1 MATNNNSS
9 STKKKSTTST
19 SAKGPT
25 KADLEAQIALL
36 QAQLALAQ
44 AQAQAAASAPTAPAA
59 PAINLTAPS
68 TDVTV
73 VYCSD
78 SLGYA
83 KISNMELHFTR
94 YGETF
99 VMSRSQFDEL
109 VGKYRRWFDI
119 GILAVSEKDIKIAAE
134 KRLRVDTE
142 LGLDA
147 ATLDSIGGMSAA
159 QLDSLWGSLST
170 PAQKTSV
177 ITFYKKKFIEGAAGF
192 ADREKIDL
200 LDRLTNGGFR
210 REQDEMS
217 GRWKIRQTEM

>member
-1 MATNNNSS
+1 MATNNSS

-19 SAKGPT
+19 APKAPT

-44 AQAQAAASAPTAPAA
+44 AQAQAQTATPNT
-59 PAINLTAPS
+59 PAINLTAPT

-83 KISNMELHFTR
+83 KISNMELNFTR

-99 VMSRSQFDEL
+99 VLSRSQFDEL
-109 VGKYRRWFDI
+109 VGKYRRWFDL
-119 GILAVSEKDIKIAAE
+119 GILAVSARDIQVAAD
-134 KRLRVDTE
+134 KGLKVDTE

-147 ATLDSIGGMSAA
+147 QTLNSIGGMSVS
-159 QLDSLWGSLST
+159 QLDSLWRSLKT

-177 ITFYKKKFIEGAAGF
+177 ITFYKKMFIAGATGF

-200 LDRLTNGGFR
+200 LDRLTGGGFR
-210 REQDEMS
+210 REQDELG
-217 GRWKIRQTEM
+217 GRWKINPTEM